1 MRARIALLMVAAAAL
16 AACESTKAVDTAPP
30 APVVAV
36 QTTAPDPA
44 PRVVRSALVED
55 DAEYIAA
62 YKAKKKRAKAATES
76 YDTAAADPVDVAEP
90 ASPVSKPDKPAKPDP
105 VEKPTKADAAPV
117 TTADATPAPS
127 TAADATTTGP
137 APTDTAPDDSAT
149 PTTTETPT
157 PAADTGTKSMFSD
170 PSALL
175 QAQFGGFPVWVIA
188 LVGLVVL
195 AALLIGLGGRKK
207 PEEVI

>member
-1 MRARIALLMVAAAAL
+1 MRARIALLMAAVVAL
-16 AACESTKAVDTAPP
+16 AACESTKAVDTAPT
-30 APVVAV
+30 AQVAV
-36 QTTAPDPA
+36 QTTSPAPS

-55 DAEYIAA
+55 DGDYVAA
-62 YKAKKKRAKAATES
+62 YKPKKKRVKAAAS
-76 YDTAAADPVDVAEP
+76 YDTAAATPDPVDVAEP
-90 ASPVSKPDKPAKPDP
+90 TAPVSKPDKPAKPAEP
-105 VEKPTKADAAPV
+105 APV
-117 TTADATPAPS
+117 TTADAAAPPPAAP
-127 TAADATTTGP
+127 TDTTDTTGP
-137 APTDTAPDDSAT
+137 APTDTAPEDSAT
-149 PTTTETPT
+149 PTT
-157 PAADTGTKSMFSD
+157 DTMPVSDTDTKSMFSD

>member
-1 MRARIALLMVAAAAL
+1 MRARIALLMAAVVAL
-16 AACESTKAVDTAPP
+16 AACESTKAVDTAPS
-30 APVVAV
+30 APVAV
-36 QTTAPDPA
+36 QTTSPAPS

-55 DAEYIAA
+55 DGDYAVAT
-62 YKAKKKRAKAATES
+62 YKPKKKRVKAAAS
-76 YDTAAADPVDVAEP
+76 YDTAAATPDPVDVADT
-90 ASPVSKPDKPAKPDP
+90 PVSKPDKPAKPAEP
-105 VEKPTKADAAPV
+105 APV
-117 TTADATPAPS
+117 TTADAAAPPPAAPTDTTGPAP
-127 TAADATTTGP
+127 TDTTGP
-137 APTDTAPDDSAT
+137 APTDTAPEDSAT
-149 PTTTETPT
+149 PTT
-157 PAADTGTKSMFSD
+157 DTMPVSDTDTKSMFSD

>member
-1 MRARIALLMVAAAAL
+1 MRARIALLMAAVVAL
-16 AACESTKAVDTAPP
+16 AACESTKAVDTAPS
-30 APVVAV
+30 APVAV
-36 QTTAPDPA
+36 QSTSPAPS

-55 DAEYIAA
+55 DGDYAVAT
-62 YKAKKKRAKAATES
+62 YKPKKKRIKAAAS
-76 YDTAAADPVDVAEP
+76 YDTAAATPDPVYVAEP
-90 ASPVSKPDKPAKPDP
+90 VAPVSKPDKPAKPSES
-105 VEKPTKADAAPV
+105 VKADAAPV
-117 TTADATPAPS
+117 TTADAAAPPPAAP
-127 TAADATTTGP
+127 TDTTDTTGP
-137 APTDTAPDDSAT
+137 APTDTAPEDSVT
-149 PTTTETPT
+149 PTT
-157 PAADTGTKSMFSD
+157 DTMPVSDTDSKSMFSD

>member
-16 AACESTKAVDTAPP
+16 AACESTKAVDTAPSTP
-30 APVVAV
+30 VAV
-36 QTTAPDPA
+36 QTTSPQPS

-55 DAEYIAA
+55 DGDYVAA
-62 YKAKKKRAKAATES
+62 YKPKKKRVKTAS
-76 YDTAAADPVDVAEP
+76 YDTTAATPYPVDVAEP
-90 ASPVSKPDKPAKPDP
+90 AAPVSKPDKPAKPA
-105 VEKPTKADAAPV
+105 EPTKADAAPV
-117 TTADATPAPS
+117 TTADASPAPGA
-127 TAADATTTGP
+127 AADATTGP

-149 PTTTETPT
+149 PTTTETT
-157 PAADTGTKSMFSD
+157 PVSETDTKSMFSD